1 MDRFFKMV
9 LAITLF
15 CLILCI
21 AQLAR
26 IEFGYEISN
35 FLDKSVIALNP
46 RQVARQYILAI
57 KKKDYKTAYSYLTP
71 DTKEIFSL
79 PDFISMNKI
88 WTEMDEDSA
97 KIHWQGVFVGMQIYQ
112 DPGSWAYLLV
122 KTNGKWRIVI
132 RSKGTP
138 TFPYVKEYFCGN
150 SECEY

>member
-1 MDRFFKMV
+1 
-9 LAITLF
+9 
-15 CLILCI
+15 
-21 AQLAR
+21 
-26 IEFGYEISN
+26 
-35 FLDKSVIALNP
+35 
-46 RQVARQYILAI
+46 
-57 KKKDYKTAYSYLTP
+57 
-71 DTKEIFSL
+71 
-79 PDFISMNKI
+79 MNKI
-88 WTEMDEDSA
+88 WTEMNEDSA